1 MLARSPAPTLCRRY
15 PCPTDDVEDRVVGF
29 FPPWVRSGPIRD
41 FGVLSGARWDGRR
54 GGMVIGMATR
64 KITVTL
70 DEHQVEEIRALV
82 AAGQAANVSAFVQ
95 HAVKTALNDA
105 AGWKEMIEEAL
116 RQTGGPLTQDE
127 RAWADELL
135 SGSVRKSG
143 KKGRRAA

>member
-1 MLARSPAPTLCRRY
+1 
-15 PCPTDDVEDRVVGF
+15 
-29 FPPWVRSGPIRD
+29 
-41 FGVLSGARWDGRR
+41 
-54 GGMVIGMATR
+54 MVIGMATR